1 MTITQAHNI
10 NAVCSFFLGPLN
22 EYERP
27 VPEAE
32 AMEALAELAAQANK
46 ALYLR
51 EFKADHRVRT
61 DAKGRLTRRIQKRLN
76 YTGWTESRV
85 KLRFP
90 CRPQPIR
97 RKGAAR

>member
-1 MTITQAHNI
+1 MPMTITQAHNI

-46 ALYLR
+46 ALY
-51 EFKADHRVRT
+51 
-61 DAKGRLTRRIQKRLN
+61 
-76 YTGWTESRV
+76 TGWTESRV